1 MRLLPCITFLLI
13 LGTLLSSCGTDNDT
27 QEAEVY
33 RAYINT
39 NLPKDPN
46 TQHPYDR
53 VVISDMTSGFEN
65 PERLQNA
72 IKKLSRSLHP
82 ETIKDLFTKNGKYWG
97 GFSMSGFRNGLIG
110 RRSLNSN
117 LRFNIKHELISDAAR
132 DHIFGQGG
140 WKMFYQQYPNCRGIV
155 DLSRVGFDKNKAQ
168 ALLYVGNQWD
178 YLAGEGFL
186 VFLENKDG
194 EWKIVDRAVI
204 WVS

>member
-53 VVISDMTSGFEN
+53 VVISEMTSGFEN

-82 ETIKDLFTKNGKYWG
+82 ETIKIYLLKMEN
-97 GFSMSGFRNGLIG
+97 IG
-110 RRSLNSN
+110 ADSRCPAFAMVSL
-117 LRFNIKHELISDAAR
+117 AAA
-132 DHIFGQGG
+132 H
-140 WKMFYQQYPNCRGIV
+140 
-155 DLSRVGFDKNKAQ
+155 
-168 ALLYVGNQWD
+168 
-178 YLAGEGFL
+178 
-186 VFLENKDG
+186 
-194 EWKIVDRAVI
+194 
-204 WVS
+204 